1 MTGAEPASPAEGP
14 PAARRFA
21 RVRRIALDLAPLR
34 SPGYRR
40 LWLGESVSAVGT
52 AMTLVAIPLQVYDIT
67 RSSGYVGLTGLVTL
81 VPLIGFGI
89 FGGAI
94 ADAVERRKLLLWTQ
108 SLQLAGS
115 GLLVL
120 QAVAG
125 LRNIWVLYA
134 LAAFMS
140 GVHAVDSPTRRAVLP
155 RLVTTELLPAALA
168 IEQLSFN
175 LAMVLGPLL
184 AGVLIA
190 LGGVELAYGAD
201 MLSFLAAIA
210 AVLMLPRLPPHG
222 GGTRAGAASVIEGL
236 QFLRRQPTILM
247 TFIVDIIAMVFGMP
261 RALFPELASTRFG
274 GGGRTAGLLYAAPAV
289 GAMVGA
295 LLGGWIGRVN
305 KQGIAVVVAIVAWG
319 AAIIGF
325 GLSPWLWLGFVFLA
339 AAGFADMIS
348 AVYRGAIM
356 QLAAPPELL
365 GRLSGVYIVV
375 VAGGPRLGDLEAGA
389 VSELFGPTFS
399 VISGGVACIVG
410 VAIAAALG
418 RKFLRYDARDPLG
431 GGAAAPASVSE

>member
-1 MTGAEPASPAEGP
+1 VTDGEPAVPAQQP
-14 PAARRFA
+14 PPPRRFA
-21 RVRRIALDLAPLR
+21 RVRRLALDVTPLR
-34 SPGYRR
+34 SASYRR
-40 LWLGESVSAVGT
+40 LWLGETVSAAGT
-52 AMTLVAIPLQVYDIT
+52 AMTLVAVPLQVYAIT

-81 VPLIGFGI
+81 VPLIGFGL

-108 SLQLAGS
+108 SLQLAAA

-134 LAAFMS
+134 LVALMS
-140 GVHAVDSPTRRAVLP
+140 GVHAVDSPTQRAVLP
-155 RLVTTELLPAALA
+155 RLVAPELLPAALA
-168 IEQLSFN
+168 IEQASYN
-175 LAMVLGPLL
+175 LALVLGPLL

-190 LGGVELAYGAD
+190 VGGVKLAYTAD
-201 MLSFLAAIA
+201 MLSFLASIT
-210 AVLMLPRLPPHG
+210 AVLMLPRLPPHA

-236 QFLRRQPTILM
+236 RFLRHQPTILM
-247 TFIVDIIAMVFGMP
+247 TFVVDIIAMVFGMP
-261 RALFPELASTRFG
+261 RALFPELAATRFG

-295 LLGGWIGRVN
+295 LLGGWLGRVN
-305 KQGIAVVVAIVAWG
+305 RQGLAVVAAIVAWG

-348 AVYRGAIM
+348 AVYRGSIM
-356 QLAAPPELL
+356 QLAAPPQLL

-375 VAGGPRLGDLEAGA
+375 VAGGPRLGDLEAGS

-410 VAIAAALG
+410 VVIAAALG
-418 RKFLRYDARDPLG
+418 RHFLKYDARDPSG
-431 GGAAAPASVSE
+431 ERAAVAAGVSE